1 MHTAVD
7 PKVESKLVEISNL
20 LYKTGVT
27 VSNFEENSNEVLH
40 RRLNKIMD
48 CLVDL
53 NQLKEQIDI
62 DVPLNILEVVESG
75 VNPDLVR
82 KDQIQTLVD
91 KNQKTKGR
99 LEALKM
105 FKNDLTAQIEL
116 NYPELKPELEKL

>member
-1 MHTAVD
+1 MNSAVD

-40 RRLNKIMD
+40 KRLNKIMD

-53 NQLKEQIDI
+53 NQLKDQIDI

-99 LEALKM
+99 LEALRV
-105 FKNDLTAQIEL
+105 FSINLDV
-116 NYPELKPELEKL
+116 

>member
-1 MHTAVD
+1 MNSAVD

-40 RRLNKIMD
+40 KRLNKIMD

-53 NQLKEQIDI
+53 NQLKDHIDI

-99 LEALKM
+99 LEALRV
-105 FKNDLTAQIEL
+105 FSINLDV
-116 NYPELKPELEKL
+116 